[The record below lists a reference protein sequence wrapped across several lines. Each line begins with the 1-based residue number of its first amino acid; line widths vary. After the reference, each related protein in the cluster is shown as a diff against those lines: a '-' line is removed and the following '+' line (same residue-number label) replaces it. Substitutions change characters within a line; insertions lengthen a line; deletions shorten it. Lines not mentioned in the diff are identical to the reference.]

1 MGDSTKMRIKP
12 SGDFQCSVCMKEFNQ
27 KGEPETFNSGG
38 MVQAIFCQKCA
49 ERVSQFIFETL
60 PHILKKERER
70 LPW

>member
-1 MGDSTKMRIKP
+1 MDY
-12 SGDFQCSVCMKEFNQ
+12 QCTVCRTEFDH
-27 KGEPETFNSGG
+27 KDEPETFNSGG

-60 PHILKKERER
+60 PHLLKKEREK